1 MPECSVCGPFSEP
14 AVEHVESEQHQTL
27 AAMSRDVDGPIP
39 ERVPDWVTPVLGP
52 GSPCLIC
59 GVPGAD
65 QRHRVLDTIAERY
78 RAGDS
83 IDGLVYDY
91 ELPAEFVD
99 RVVAEWPAPEVD
111 EE

>member
-1 MPECSVCGPFSEP
+1 MPECSVCGPVREP
-14 AVEHVESEQHQTL
+14 LAEHVVSAQHRTL
-27 AAMSRDVDGPIP
+27 AAMSRDVDGPQ
-39 ERVPDWVTPVLGP
+39 RVPDWVTPVLGP

-65 QRHRVLDTIAERY
+65 QRHRILDTIVERY

-83 IDGLVYDY
+83 IDDLVYDY
-91 ELPAEFVD
+91 ELPAEFVV
-99 RVVAEWPAPEVD
+99 RVVAEWPVPEAG